1 MAMLAL
7 PAGVGFYVD
16 QFHEDDIR
24 ITSLRRNQSVV
35 IPRCLPTLQGT
46 GALEAG
52 HHLWIAIEFP
62 DRSGGN
68 RIVFA
73 REATMRNGTWRAD
86 KLTVGG
92 ANRSGETY
100 VLTAVGVDGPT
111 HGMLATT
118 VIDMF
123 PDDGETLGPGD
134 DLWRFSFRGYP
145 TGAEP
150 LDDIS
155 VTRNTKDHL
164 TCAETAAT
172 GQPKSE

>member
-1 MAMLAL
+1 MAIVAL
-7 PAGVGFYVD
+7 PAGMAFYVD
-16 QFHEDDIR
+16 RFHEDDIR
-24 ITSLRRNQSVV
+24 VTSLKDNQAVV

-46 GALEAG
+46 GVLEEG

-62 DRSGGN
+62 GRTGDN

-92 ANRSGETY
+92 ADRTGETY
-100 VLTAVGVDGPT
+100 VLAAVDVDGPT

-123 PDDGETLGPGD
+123 PDDARTLEPGA
-134 DLWRFSFRGYP
+134 DLWRFSFHGYP

-150 LDDIS
+150 LDAVT
-155 VTRNTKDHL
+155 VTRNATDRR
-164 TCAETAAT
+164 TCAETAAA
-172 GQPKSE
+172 GRSKPE